1 MAEARWLDERRAHV
15 WKSHIDL
22 VRTLHGELER
32 QLYRDSGLS
41 GAEFAVLV
49 PLSEADDG
57 LLRAREL
64 GVAVGWDRSRLS
76 HQVSRM
82 EKRGLVA
89 REDCATDARGSMVR
103 LTSAG
108 RTAIEAAAPG
118 HAEAVQRYYFDL
130 LTDEEIDL
138 LGAVQDKL
146 LAGLPPDTDD
156 PCA

>member
-1 MAEARWLDERRAHV
+1 
-15 WKSHIDL
+15 
-22 VRTLHGELER
+22 
-32 QLYRDSGLS
+32 
-41 GAEFAVLV
+41 V

-146 LAGLPPDTDD
+146 LAGLPVGTDD
-156 PCA
+156 PCAS

>member
-1 MAEARWLDERRAHV
+1 MAEPRWLDERRAHV
-15 WKSHIDL
+15 WKSHIDV
-22 VRTLHGELER
+22 VRELHGELER
-32 QLYRDSGLS
+32 QMYRDAGLS

-49 PLSEADDG
+49 PLSEASDG

-89 REDCATDARGSMVR
+89 REECATDARGSMVR
-103 LTSAG
+103 LTPAG

-118 HAEAVQRYYFDL
+118 HAEAVQRYYFDQ

-138 LGAVQDKL
+138 LGVVHDKL
-146 LAGLPPDTDD
+146 LAGLPGDPD